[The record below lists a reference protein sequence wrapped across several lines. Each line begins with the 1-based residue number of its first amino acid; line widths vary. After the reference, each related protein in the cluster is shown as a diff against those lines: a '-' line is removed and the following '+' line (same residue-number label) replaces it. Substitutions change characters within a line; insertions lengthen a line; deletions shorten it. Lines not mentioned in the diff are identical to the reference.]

1 MAGSSSGEGDT
12 ETGDEGGRE
21 TERRGDGESPR
32 ISMLFM
38 RAAVIKNIFAA
49 ADGKLVR
56 VVQPPP
62 AGNVALTCRTA
73 RRRRENSKE
82 GEGRKEEG
90 EEGEGGGEGAAKT
103 ATSTSH

>member
-1 MAGSSSGEGDT
+1 MAEDVVRPRT
-12 ETGDEGGRE
+12 WQDRRAEKETHGQVMREAGRQ
-21 TERRGDGESPR
+21 RDGGESPR

-62 AGNVALTCRTA
+62 AAGNVALTCRTA
-73 RRRRENSKE
+73 RRQRENSN
-82 GEGRKEEG
+82 EG
-90 EEGEGGGEGAAKT
+90 EEQER
-103 ATSTSH
+103 

>member
-12 ETGDEGGRE
+12 RTGDEGGRQ
-21 TERRGDGESPR
+21 TERRGESPR

-62 AGNVALTCRTA
+62 AAGNVALTCRTA
-73 RRRRENSKE
+73 RRQRENSN
-82 GEGRKEEG
+82 EG
-90 EEGEGGGEGAAKT
+90 EEQER
-103 ATSTSH
+103 

>member
-12 ETGDEGGRE
+12 ETGDEGGRQ
-21 TERRGDGESPR
+21 TGKQGDGAESPR

-62 AGNVALTCRTA
+62 AAGNVALTCHTA
-73 RRRRENSKE
+73 RRQRENSN
-82 GEGRKEEG
+82 EG
-90 EEGEGGGEGAAKT
+90 EE
-103 ATSTSH
+103 